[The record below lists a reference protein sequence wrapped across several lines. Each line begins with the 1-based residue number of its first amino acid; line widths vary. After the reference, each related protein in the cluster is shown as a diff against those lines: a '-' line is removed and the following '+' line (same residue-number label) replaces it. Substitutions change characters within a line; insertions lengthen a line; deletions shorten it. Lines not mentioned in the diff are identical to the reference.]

1 MGIINVIRHYRPSI
15 RMATLLA
22 TLGPLIIA
30 IGVTVLTVKYYE
42 TDLLIKRTESIIT
55 DEAVFIAGLYKDT
68 LQEMVRRRKVDQ
80 GVVAPTLTGK
90 QRGLPEGE
98 TYGKAIDVVWHE
110 DDTYWHFEP
119 PILSIENLESQPAP
133 PKTGVEPDAI
143 AREVGRKLKK
153 TIHRIQGTNVSQID
167 LLDMNG
173 VIVASTMREYG
184 PGYSIGHR
192 EDVIEALNG
201 KVTKRLRVNKIEHN
215 HVSLVCV
222 WENLKTF
229 FLGDR
234 SGNHFDPEHCRPL
247 RIPPHRVH
255 VIFPIAI
262 DSTLFGAVAV
272 SRTPRSV
279 WELMHEGI
287 TPQAV
292 LFGLLTFVVFILLC
306 LMLAFKVS
314 EPIRALT
321 ERARRSQGGIRGVF
335 RGFLARP
342 LTAEL
347 NELSESMTTMVNKLE
362 DQAEALDKN
371 AKQTQ
376 HFATH
381 VVHEAR
387 NQLASSQGALDL
399 IARDANAMTDEQRQ
413 DFVSAIKQ
421 NLDRLTELFDDLQ
434 EQAAGN
440 VQDASTN
447 IDKVLQNISANVN
460 SNQALRLSHNTS
472 VSVVNMG
479 LSEIVFESLLNSLLD
494 NARRCGATSIDIS
507 ITTRRLDDSQEALKV
522 EFKDDGPGV
531 PESDRQRIFDKGFTT
546 KTEEE
551 GGGLGLFNVR
561 SLLTIHG
568 GSIDLLDTPSGA
580 TFAIEIPLKP

>member
-1 MGIINVIRHYRPSI
+1 M
-15 RMATLLA
+15 
-22 TLGPLIIA
+22 
-30 IGVTVLTVKYYE
+30 
-42 TDLLIKRTESIIT
+42 
-55 DEAVFIAGLYKDT
+55 
-68 LQEMVRRRKVDQ
+68 RRGAK
-80 GVVAPTLTGK
+80 P
-90 QRGLPEGE
+90 
-98 TYGKAIDVVWHE
+98 
-110 DDTYWHFEP
+110 
-119 PILSIENLESQPAP
+119 
-133 PKTGVEPDAI
+133 
-143 AREVGRKLKK
+143 
-153 TIHRIQGTNVSQID
+153 QI
-167 LLDMNG
+167 
-173 VIVASTMREYG
+173 
-184 PGYSIGHR
+184 
-192 EDVIEALNG
+192 
-201 KVTKRLRVNKIEHN
+201 
-215 HVSLVCV
+215 
-222 WENLKTF
+222 
-229 FLGDR
+229 
-234 SGNHFDPEHCRPL
+234 
-247 RIPPHRVH
+247 
-255 VIFPIAI
+255 
-262 DSTLFGAVAV
+262 
-272 SRTPRSV
+272 
-279 WELMHEGI
+279 
-287 TPQAV
+287 V
-292 LFGLLTFVVFILLC
+292 LFGMLGFFVFILLC

-447 IDKVLQNISANVN
+447 IDKVLQNIFANVN
-460 SNQALRLSHNTS
+460 SNQALRISHNSS
-472 VSVVNMG
+472 VSVVSMG

-507 ITTRRLDDSQEALKV
+507 ITTLRVDASQEVLTV

-531 PESDRQRIFDKGFTT
+531 PESDRQRIFDEGFTT

>member
-1 MGIINVIRHYRPSI
+1 MVV
-15 RMATLLA
+15 LF
-22 TLGPLIIA
+22 PLVA
-30 IGVTVLTVKYYE
+30 
-42 TDLLIKRTESIIT
+42 D
-55 DEAVFIAGLYKDT
+55 
-68 LQEMVRRRKVDQ
+68 
-80 GVVAPTLTGK
+80 VVHE
-90 QRGLPEGE
+90 LPV
-98 TYGKAIDVVWHE
+98 AID
-110 DDTYWHFEP
+110 T
-119 PILSIENLESQPAP
+119 
-133 PKTGVEPDAI
+133 
-143 AREVGRKLKK
+143 
-153 TIHRIQGTNVSQID
+153 
-167 LLDMNG
+167 
-173 VIVASTMREYG
+173 
-184 PGYSIGHR
+184 
-192 EDVIEALNG
+192 
-201 KVTKRLRVNKIEHN
+201 
-215 HVSLVCV
+215 
-222 WENLKTF
+222 
-229 FLGDR
+229 
-234 SGNHFDPEHCRPL
+234 
-247 RIPPHRVH
+247 
-255 VIFPIAI
+255 
-262 DSTLFGAVAV
+262 TLFGAVAI
-272 SRTPRSV
+272 SRTPQSV
-279 WELMHEGI
+279 WEIMRRSV
-287 TPQAV
+287 TPPIV
-292 LFGLLTFVVFILLC
+292 LFGVLGFVVFILLC

-321 ERARRSQGGIRGVF
+321 ERARRSQGGVQGVF

-434 EQAAGN
+434 DQAAGN

-460 SNQALRLSHNTS
+460 TNQALRISHNTS
-472 VSVVNMG
+472 VSVVSMG
-479 LSEIVFESLLNSLLD
+479 LSEIAFESLLNSLLD

-507 ITTRRLDDSQEALKV
+507 ITTRQLDDSQEVLTV
-522 EFKDDGPGV
+522 EFKDDGPGI
-531 PESDRQRIFDKGFTT
+531 PKSDRQRIFDEGFTT

-551 GGGLGLFNVR
+551 GGGGLGLFNVR

-580 TFAIEIPLKP
+580 TFVIEIPLKP